1 MLMHHRLVAAVAAAL
16 TLVAS
21 FAAQAQDKVSIAAL
35 RFVSSAP
42 VFIAMEKGYFKQQ
55 GLDVEFKFFDA
66 AQPIAVAVAAG
77 DADLGITGLTGGFF
91 NLAGKGAVKIIAAQ
105 SREEP
110 GYDFVAYLAS
120 KKAWEAGF
128 RDPGKFPGK
137 TIGITQT
144 GSTFHYMLGM
154 LAEKRGFKLTDV
166 TLKPLQSIA
175 NVTAALKGE
184 QVDGVLLPANNA
196 YAAEKDG
203 FGKII
208 GWVHQ
213 ETPWQLGA
221 LFAGSRAIEQ
231 RRAVVEKFVAAYL
244 KACADYAD
252 AFLQRDAAGKRVFGD
267 KADALIPMIQKYV
280 EPKPSADQ
288 VRASA
293 SYIDPK
299 GRLLVKNIHDQIA
312 WYQAQGM
319 VARDVDA
326 AKVLDLSFVKDHL
339 DPPRK

>member
-1 MLMHHRLVAAVAAAL
+1 MRIRLVAALAAL
-16 TLVAS
+16 VTFGAALAAS
-21 FAAQAQDKVSIAAL
+21 AQEKVSIAAL

-42 VFIAMEKGYFKQQ
+42 IFIAMEKGYFKEQ

-77 DADLGITGLTGGFF
+77 NADLGITGLTGGFY
-91 NLAGKGAVKIIAAQ
+91 NLAGKGAMKIIASQ

-110 GYDFVAYLAS
+110 GYDFVAYVAS
-120 KKAWEAGF
+120 KKAYDAGF
-128 RDPGKFPGK
+128 KDAGKFSGK
-137 TIGITQT
+137 TIGITQV

-154 LAEKRGFKLTDV
+154 LAEKRGFKLTEI

-196 YAAEKDG
+196 YAIEKDG
-203 FGKII
+203 AGKII

-221 LFAGSRAIEQ
+221 LFAGTRVIEE
-231 RRAVVEKFVAAYL
+231 RRPVIAKFVAAYV

-252 AFLQRDAAGKRVFGD
+252 AFLQRDAAGKRTFGP
-267 KADALIPMIQKYV
+267 KADALIPIIQKYV
-280 EPKPSADQ
+280 EPKPSAEQ
-288 VRASA
+288 VKASA

-299 GRLLVKNIHDQIA
+299 GRLLVKNIHEQVA

-319 VARDVDA
+319 VSRDVDA
-326 AKVLDLSFVKDHL
+326 AKILDLSFVKDHL
-339 DPPRK
+339 DVPKR

>member
-1 MLMHHRLVAAVAAAL
+1 MRKRLAAAM
-16 TLVAS
+16 
-21 FAAQAQDKVSIAAL
+21 AALAVLGAAFTAAAQDKVSIAAL

-42 VFIAMEKGYFKQQ
+42 IFIAMEKGYFKEQ
-55 GLDVEFKFFDA
+55 GLEVEFKFFDA

-110 GYDFVAYLAS
+110 GYDFVAYLAT
-120 KKAWEAGF
+120 KKAFDAGF
-128 RDPGKFPGK
+128 TEPGKFPGK
-137 TIGITQT
+137 TIAITQT

-154 LAEKRGFKLTDV
+154 LADKRGFKLTDV

-184 QVDGVLLPANNA
+184 QVDGALLPANNA
-196 YAAEKDG
+196 YTAEKEG
-203 FGKII
+203 FARIV

-221 LFAGSRAIEQ
+221 LFAGTRVIDQ

-244 KACADYAD
+244 KACADYSE
-252 AFLQRDAAGKRVFGD
+252 AFLRRDAAGKRMFGD
-267 KADALIPMIQKYV
+267 KADALIPMVQKYV

-288 VRASA
+288 VKASA
-293 SYIDPK
+293 SFIDAQ
-299 GRLLVKNIHDQIA
+299 GRLLVKNIYDQIA

-339 DPPRK
+339 DPPKR

>member
-1 MLMHHRLVAAVAAAL
+1 MKNRIAAAMAVL
-16 TLVAS
+16 IVLGATLGAS
-21 FAAQAQDKVSIAAL
+21 AQEKVSIAAL

-42 VFIAMEKGYFKQQ
+42 IFIAIEKGYFKEQ
-55 GLDVEFKFFDA
+55 GIDVEFKFFDA

-77 DADLGITGLTGGFF
+77 DTDLGITGLTGGFF
-91 NLAGKGAVKIIAAQ
+91 NLAGKGAIKIIAAQ

-110 GYDFVAYLAS
+110 GYDFVAYLATR
-120 KKAWEAGF
+120 KAFDAGF
-128 RDPGKFPGK
+128 ADPGKFPGK
-137 TIGITQT
+137 SIAITQT

-154 LAEKRGFKLTDV
+154 LSEKRGFKLTDV

-184 QVDGVLLPANNA
+184 QVDGALLPANNA
-196 YAAEKDG
+196 YTAEKEG
-203 FGKII
+203 FAKII

-221 LFAGSRAIEQ
+221 LFAGTRVIDQ
-231 RRAVVEKFVAAYL
+231 RRPVVDKFVTAYL
-244 KACADYAD
+244 RACADYGE
-252 AFLQRDAAGKRVFGD
+252 AFLTRDAAGKRVFGD

-288 VRASA
+288 VKASA
-293 SYIDPK
+293 SFIDPQ
-299 GRLLVKNIHDQIA
+299 GRLLVKNIYDQVA

-339 DPPRK
+339 DPPKR

>member
-1 MLMHHRLVAAVAAAL
+1 MRNRVITVAAILVTLCSALTAAA
-16 TLVAS
+16 
-21 FAAQAQDKVSIAAL
+21 QEKVSIAAL

-42 VFIAMEKGYFKQQ
+42 IFIAMEKGYFKDK
-55 GLDVEFKFFDA
+55 GLEIEFKFFDA

-91 NLAGKGAVKIIAAQ
+91 NLAGKGAIKIIAAQ

-110 GYDFVAYLAS
+110 GYDFGAYVAS
-120 KKAWEAGF
+120 KKAFDAGF
-128 RDPGKFPGK
+128 TDPGKFPGK
-137 TIGITQT
+137 TIAITQT

-184 QVDGVLLPANNA
+184 QVDGALLPANNA
-196 YAAEKDG
+196 YAAEKEG
-203 FGKII
+203 FGKIV

-221 LFAGSRAIEQ
+221 LFASSRVIEQ
-231 RRAVVEKFVAAYL
+231 RRATVEKFIAAYVM
-244 KACADYAD
+244 ACADYAE

-280 EPKPSADQ
+280 EPKPSPDQ
-288 VRASA
+288 VKASA
-293 SYIDPK
+293 SYIDPQ
-299 GRLLVKNIHDQIA
+299 GRLLVKNIYDQVT

-326 AKVLDLSFVKDHL
+326 GKFLDLSFVKDHL
-339 DPPRK
+339 DLPKR